1 MNAKTKELTLT
12 ALMAAV
18 LCVLGPLSVPL
29 PFSPVPVSLTM
40 VGIYLAVYAVGMWR
54 GTAAVL
60 VYLLL
65 GLVGLP
71 VFSGFAGGPSKLLG
85 PTGGYLIGFL
95 FTALVSGFVIDR
107 FWKNRLVSAAGMAA
121 GIATAYVFGTAW
133 LAYVAGMTFGE
144 ALAAGVIP
152 YIGFDLVKIVAVV
165 IVGPE
170 LKKALIRANLVSP
183 GLCTGCKVRENI

>member
-1 MNAKTKELTLT
+1 MNVKTKELTLT

-18 LCVLGPLSVPL
+18 ICVLGPLSVPL
-29 PFSPVPVSLTM
+29 PFSPVPISLTM
-40 VGIYLAVYAVGMWR
+40 IGIYLAVYAVGMWR

-71 VFSGFAGGPSKLLG
+71 VFSGFTGGPAKLLG
-85 PTGGYLIGFL
+85 PTGGYLIGFI
-95 FTALVSGFVIDR
+95 FTALISGFLIDR
-107 FWKNRLVSAAGMAA
+107 FWKNRVISAAGMMLGIGAA
-121 GIATAYVFGTAW
+121 YLFGTVW
-133 LAYVAGMTFGE
+133 LAYVMGITFGE

-152 YIGFDLVKIVAVV
+152 YVGFDLVKIAALV

-170 LKKALIRANLVSP
+170 LKQALIRANLVSVCEK
-183 GLCTGCKVRENI
+183 GAVQV

>member
-1 MNAKTKELTLT
+1 MNGKTKELTLT

-18 LCVLGPLSVPL
+18 ICVLGPLSVPL
-29 PFSPVPVSLTM
+29 PFSPVPISLTM
-40 VGIYLAVYAVGMWR
+40 MGIYLAVYAVGMWR
-54 GTAAVL
+54 AVAAVL

-71 VFSGFAGGPSKLLG
+71 VFSGFTGGPAKLLG

-95 FTALVSGFVIDR
+95 FTALISGFFMDR
-107 FWKNRLVSAAGMAA
+107 FWKNRVISAVGMILGIGAA
-121 GIATAYVFGTAW
+121 YLFGTAW
-133 LAYVAGMTFGE
+133 LAYVAGLTFGE

-152 YIGFDLVKIVAVV
+152 YIGFDLVKIAALV

-170 LKKALIRANLVSP
+170 LKQALIRANLVS
-183 GLCTGCKVRENI
+183 VREKDAAQA

>member
-1 MNAKTKELTLT
+1 MNVKTKELTLT

-29 PFSPVPVSLTM
+29 PISLVPVSLTM
-40 VGIYLAVYAVGMWR
+40 IGIYLAVYAVGMWR

-65 GLVGLP
+65 GTVGLP
-71 VFSGFAGGPSKLLG
+71 VFSGFSGGPSKLFG

-95 FTALVSGFVIDR
+95 FTALISGFVIDR
-107 FWKNRLVSAAGMAA
+107 FWKNRLVSAAGMVV
-121 GIATAYVFGTAW
+121 GIVVAYAFGTAW

-152 YIGFDLVKIVAVV
+152 YIGFDLVKIAALVL
-165 IVGPE
+165 VGPE
-170 LKKALIRANLVSP
+170 LKRALIRANLVS
-183 GLCTGCKVRENI
+183 VRGDHIAPV

>member
-54 GTAAVL
+54 GTAAVFL
-60 VYLLL
+60 YLLL

-144 ALAAGVIP
+144 ALAVGVIP

-183 GLCTGCKVRENI
+183 GLCAGCKVRENI